1 MPQDVFLNLSMNFLT
16 MFVFFQLYFRYKV
29 YVRSETVR
37 HIILGV
43 GFGLAQFLYRSF
55 PIFIEGY
62 REPIIIGGATF
73 ITAAVFGGGIA
84 AFIAGCFPDLIGLAV
99 RLIDPEGRPFM
110 PGFLVFIWVT
120 VAVVVLAFRF
130 LKWRRWQIWLLLN
143 FVFYVLLHFLT
154 PNSASTSFAVYRMAI
169 ELGCGAL
176 IYYFVSYMH
185 QAHVTQKQ
193 LERYALTDGLTGISN
208 VRFFQEVFPKLF
220 SAAQRGKIGLS
231 LLVTDIDFF
240 KKIND
245 TLGHPAGDQVLVEYA
260 GLLRDNFRGTEIITR
275 NGGEEF
281 SVMFANV
288 NREQALEASK
298 RFHELVRA
306 HVFLEGHEKGPL
318 KLTVSAGLAAYSGAY
333 AEPGELYAAADE
345 QLYKAKRDGR
355 DRLYSV

>member
-1 MPQDVFLNLSMNFLT
+1 MFLNLSMNFLT
-16 MFVFFQLYFRYKV
+16 MFVFFQLYFRYQEHL
-29 YVRSETVR
+29 RSALAR
-37 HIILGV
+37 NILLGI

-55 PIFIEGY
+55 PIFMEGY
-62 REPIIIGGATF
+62 REPIMIGGATF

-84 AFIAGCFPDLIGLAV
+84 AFIAGGVPDLIGLAV
-99 RLIDPEGRPFM
+99 RFFSQDGRLFM
-110 PGFLVFIWVT
+110 PGHLAYIWGT
-120 VAVVVLAFRF
+120 VAVVMLAFHF
-130 LKWRRWQIWLLLN
+130 LKWRRWKIWLLLN
-143 FVFYVLLHFLT
+143 LCFYVMLHFTT
-154 PNSASTSFAVYRMAI
+154 PTPVLTSFALYRMAV

-185 QAHVTQKQ
+185 QAHDTQKH

-281 SVMFANV
+281 SVMFPNV

-298 RFHELVRA
+298 RFHELVRE

-318 KLTVSAGLAAYSGAY
+318 RLTISAGLAAYSGAY
-333 AEPGELYAAADE
+333 AEPRELYAAADE
-345 QLYKAKRDGR
+345 LLYKAKREGR
-355 DRLYSV
+355 DRLYSG